1 MKFRIDNG
9 VFVGTAEW
17 RRAGVVD
24 VDIAEPDE
32 RRFLE
37 HYLSTPYSA
46 LGGPIDCPEMQ
57 YEAPDSSEQA
67 FERAMYRLMEHAY
80 TVRRLDN
87 ESAAAWEQSTRRSA

>member
-17 RRAGVVD
+17 RESGLVD
-24 VDIAEPDE
+24 LHITEPDE
-32 RRFLE
+32 RNFLE

-57 YEAPDSSEQA
+57 HEAPDSSEQA
-67 FERAMYRLMEHAY
+67 FQRAMYRLAEHAY
-80 TVRRLDN
+80 TVRPLDDGG
-87 ESAAAWEQSTRRSA
+87 ATAWEAKRRGA